1 MHLITLGIDQ
11 SLSKCAM
18 VLMEGSKPIK
28 HYLIRT
34 GDTKT
39 KQSKGVL
46 YFDTLE
52 ERIHHICVELKGIV
66 LGSNPDNVVFESL
79 SFGSTGDASR
89 NLAGLYHA
97 MRETLIC
104 MDYKGN
110 VHTVTP
116 TGLKAFARGFLP
128 EDRQHEG
135 KLATGKPKLIKMDKK
150 LVVEA
155 VKSKY
160 GGEYLKGYN
169 YSSGLDDL
177 ADATFL
183 ALYVQSGRI
192 NA

>member
-1 MHLITLGIDQ
+1 
-11 SLSKCAM
+11 
-18 VLMEGSKPIK
+18 MEDSKPVE

-34 GDTKT
+34 GDVNT
-39 KQSKGVL
+39 KQVKNVV
-46 YFDTLE
+46 YFNTLE
-52 ERIHHICVELKGIV
+52 ERIHHICMELKDIV
-66 LGSNPDNVVFESL
+66 TKTNPENIVFESL

-104 MDYKGN
+104 MEYKGS
-110 VHTVTP
+110 VHTITP
-116 TGLKAFARGFLP
+116 TGLKAFARSFLL
-128 EDRQHEG
+128 EDRQYEG

-150 LVVEA
+150 LIVEA

-160 GGEYLKGYN
+160 GEDYLKGYN
-169 YSSGLDDL
+169 YSNGLDDL

-183 ALYVQSGRI
+183 ALYVQSGKI